1 MAARTTKGLGGGPEL
16 RPQGREPHRGGWR
29 PGDGEC
35 SPGEV
40 AMASAVQGCRENQ
53 REGGVLA
60 MASWA
65 PADGVLAVQ
74 DCRIGD
80 GECSGRP
87 REGCS
92 VVSRR

>member
-35 SPGEV
+35 SAGLQGE
-40 AMASAVQGCRENQ
+40 S
-53 REGGVLA
+53 EGGR
-60 MASWA
+60 A
-65 PADGVLAVQ
+65 PGDGVLAVQ